1 MKLKTLIPTLLA
13 SLPASMARADGPGS
27 WTGHMWGGGY
37 GFMGGFMML
46 GFWGAVIALIVFL
59 VLRLRDNGTRPPDSD
74 AQEALRR
81 RFANGE
87 IDEEEFRRRKAT
99 LDE

>member
-27 WTGHMWGGGY
+27 WTGHIWGGGY

-46 GFWGAVIALIVFL
+46 AFWGAVIALIVFL

-87 IDEEEFRRRKAT
+87 IDEEEFRHRKAT

>member
-27 WTGHMWGGGY
+27 WTGHIWGGGY

-46 GFWGAVIALIVFL
+46 AFWGAVIALIVFL

-87 IDEEEFRRRKAT
+87 IDEEEFRRLKAT

>member
-46 GFWGAVIALIVFL
+46 AFWGAVIALIVFL
-59 VLRLRDNGTRPPDSD
+59 VLRLRDNAPDSD

>member
-46 GFWGAVIALIVFL
+46 AFWGAVIALIVFL

-87 IDEEEFRRRKAT
+87 IDEEEFRRRKAR

>member
-1 MKLKTLIPTLLA
+1 MKLKKLILPSLA
-13 SLPASMARADGPGS
+13 SLPASMAQADGPGS

-46 GFWGAVIALIVFL
+46 LFWGAVIALIVFL
-59 VLRLRDNGTRPPDSD
+59 VVRMRGNETRPSEPD
-74 AQEALRR
+74 ARETLRR
-81 RFANGE
+81 RYANGE
-87 IDEEEFRRRKAT
+87 ISDEEYRRLKAT

>member
-1 MKLKTLIPTLLA
+1 
-13 SLPASMARADGPGS
+13 
-27 WTGHMWGGGY
+27 
-37 GFMGGFMML
+37 MGGFMML
-46 GFWGAVIALIVFL
+46 AFWGAVIALIVFL

-87 IDEEEFRRRKAT
+87 IDEEEFSLYFVDIKSNT
-99 LDE
+99 LNIAKSES

>member
-46 GFWGAVIALIVFL
+46 AFWGAVIALIVFL

-87 IDEEEFRRRKAT
+87 IVEEEFRRRKAR

>member
-1 MKLKTLIPTLLA
+1 
-13 SLPASMARADGPGS
+13 
-27 WTGHMWGGGY
+27 MWGSGY

-46 GFWGAVIALIVFL
+46 AFWGAVIALIVFL

-74 AQEALRR
+74 AREALRR

>member
-1 MKLKTLIPTLLA
+1 
-13 SLPASMARADGPGS
+13 
-27 WTGHMWGGGY
+27 
-37 GFMGGFMML
+37 
-46 GFWGAVIALIVFL
+46 VIALIVFL

-87 IDEEEFRRRKAT
+87 IDEEEFRRLKAT